1 MDEKALKTSV
11 YVNDTVFCDSSEVA
25 IDVDFTLPD
34 YCPDISKIFKC
45 RAVPRIASK
54 GINGKNINLDGSV
67 CLTLLYCDKDGRIA
81 SYEYQYPF
89 SKNFEMSEECATANI
104 RCKIRT
110 EYINCRAVTSRKVD
124 IHGAAGINIKVF
136 KRKCTDIISDFNDDN
151 IELRRGIAPATVP
164 MGFAE
169 KFLLIEEEIK
179 TGEGQPSIKNILRF
193 DANSCVKETKIV
205 KDKAVVKGELT
216 VNILYC
222 SEENR
227 TPHCV
232 KTVLPFSQI
241 VDVAGITEECLC
253 DTKSEISFIDVK
265 PRNSVTGEN
274 KSFSLTSKILLT
286 CEAYCSNDIA
296 VVLDAFSR
304 KYRSDIKRNKVC
316 FEKITHNI
324 SEVYHCKKNIE
335 LEEEITSV
343 IDLWCN
349 AQSNSTKFENG
360 DMIICGTVMVGMIVC
375 NSEGNAVY
383 CEKPIDFEYKQ
394 PLGCEMC
401 MPFAEPSL
409 EILSSAYTL
418 TSSNTAEIRIELSI
432 NAAVYEK
439 RELSLISDMSVDN
452 THTLERKN
460 KAALA
465 VYFCC
470 EGDCVWD
477 VARNHNASVDEIMK
491 INSLENDI
499 LTGGKMILV
508 PMM

>member
-1 MDEKALKTSV
+1 M
-11 YVNDTVFCDSSEVA
+11 
-25 IDVDFTLPD
+25 
-34 YCPDISKIFKC
+34 
-45 RAVPRIASK
+45 
-54 GINGKNINLDGSV
+54 
-67 CLTLLYCDKDGRIA
+67 
-81 SYEYQYPF
+81 
-89 SKNFEMSEECATANI
+89 
-104 RCKIRT
+104 
-110 EYINCRAVTSRKVD
+110 
-124 IHGAAGINIKVF
+124 
-136 KRKCTDIISDFNDDN
+136 
-151 IELRRGIAPATVP
+151 
-164 MGFAE
+164 
-169 KFLLIEEEIK
+169 
-179 TGEGQPSIKNILRF
+179 
-193 DANSCVKETKIV
+193 
-205 KDKAVVKGELT
+205 
-216 VNILYC
+216 NILYC